1 MILAI
6 DAGNTNIVLGCI
18 DGDNKIVF
26 EARLATEHSKTEYQY
41 AVEFKNMLEIA
52 GIEKSQI
59 SGAIMSSVV
68 PPLVAVLKKAV
79 QLVAGVLPLVIGP
92 GVKTG
97 LNITLDNPAQLGSD
111 QVVDAVAALYEYNPP
126 IIIFDMGT
134 ATTVSVIDRN
144 RNYLGGM
151 IIPGVKISQETL
163 TAKTSQLP
171 KISIEAPR
179 KVIGK
184 NTIDCMKSGVIYGN
198 AAMVDGI
205 VEMIEQELGEN
216 TTVIATGG
224 LSSSIIPFCKRDI
237 IIDNTLL
244 IKGLKLVYDKNT

>member
-18 DGDNKIVF
+18 DKDDKIVF
-26 EARLATEHSKTEYQY
+26 ETRIATEYSKTEFQY

-52 GIEKSQI
+52 GIDKEDI
-59 SGAIMSSVV
+59 TGAIMSSVV
-68 PPLVAVLKKAV
+68 PPLITVLKKAV
-79 QLVAGVLPLVIGP
+79 DLVAGVTPLVVGP

-111 QVVDAVAALYEYNPP
+111 QVVDAIAALNEYKTP

-144 RNYLGGM
+144 KNYLGGM
-151 IIPGVKISQETL
+151 IIPGVKISQEAL
-163 TAKTSQLP
+163 TARTSQLP
-171 KISIEAPR
+171 KISIEAPK

-205 VEMIEQELGEN
+205 IERVEQELGESA
-216 TTVIATGG
+216 TVVATGG
-224 LSSSIIPFCKRDI
+224 LSSNIIPFCKRDI
-237 IIDNTLL
+237 TIDNALL
-244 IKGLKLVYDKNT
+244 IKGLKLLYDKNN